1 MESISN
7 LKYAIFDEWTYDPP
21 GGQVTYY
28 YPSFAES
35 FSDLLDPVEE
45 IIEHVVEATG
55 GEGEEE
61 ITTIS
66 IDEVSSADDIIQ
78 WSWDNGGVGCGCVLY
93 AEGEDI
99 IDAVTSFYY
108 DILEEYAYDYF
119 EEEMTDDEESEELED
134 GVPEANRIIKTAQN
148 NPQDYEA
155 LERLIELVS
164 ELIEAHNNS
173 MY

>member
-1 MESISN
+1 MESIQE

-21 GGQVTYY
+21 GGQATYY
-28 YPSFAES
+28 YPSFAET

-45 IIEHVVEATG
+45 IIEHVIEATG
-55 GEGEEE
+55 GEEE
-61 ITTIS
+61 IITIS
-66 IDEVSSADDIIQ
+66 PDEVNSADDIMQ

-108 DILEEYAYDYF
+108 DTLEEYAYDYF
-119 EEEMTDDEESEELED
+119 EEEMQDDEDDEELED
-134 GVPEANRIIKTAQN
+134 GVPAANRIIKTAQN
-148 NPQDYEA
+148 NPQDYDA
-155 LERLIELVS
+155 LEKLIDFIS
-164 ELIEAHNNS
+164 ELIEVHNNS

>member
-1 MESISN
+1 MESIQE

-21 GGQVTYY
+21 GGQATYY
-28 YPSFAES
+28 YPSFAET

-45 IIEHVVEATG
+45 IIEHVIEATG
-55 GEGEEE
+55 GEEE
-61 ITTIS
+61 IITIS
-66 IDEVSSADDIIQ
+66 PDEVNSADDIMQ

-108 DILEEYAYDYF
+108 DTLEEYAYDYF
-119 EEEMTDDEESEELED
+119 EEEMQDDEDDEELED
-134 GVPEANRIIKTAQN
+134 GVPAANRIIKTAKN
-148 NPQDYEA
+148 NPQDYDA
-155 LERLIELVS
+155 LEKLIDFIS
-164 ELIEAHNNS
+164 ELIEVHNNS